1 MKDAED
7 GDQQSGQRVGH
18 FSSLYIYICFFLSF
32 CFFFLLESGCIAFFL
47 WQRVG
52 RSIRAAA
59 FIRFPSSEAQHPAPS
74 SDDGREITLHTHIH
88 KRGERER
95 ESKKSAEL
103 LYHHLLS
110 PSTETSLT
118 SNQKKKKKKKK
129 NLENPGVYDARL
141 STLFFCSSSGAHI
154 FIHTYV

>member
-1 MKDAED
+1 MAT
-7 GDQQSGQRVGH
+7 
-18 FSSLYIYICFFLSF
+18 SSPARELDIFLLLYIYICFFLSF

-88 KRGERER
+88 KRRER
-95 ESKKSAEL
+95 EQEISRAIV
-103 LYHHLLS
+103 S
-110 PSTETSLT
+110 PSSITVDRDVVDVQPEEEEEEEE
-118 SNQKKKKKKKK
+118 KK
-129 NLENPGVYDARL
+129 
-141 STLFFCSSSGAHI
+141 T
-154 FIHTYV
+154 